1 MEKAGHKKE
10 ELESIFKG
18 YIHDLNHH
26 MPKYIRIADLLERS
40 DIEFIFNNVKRMAS
54 GANTEDTR
62 DRIFEAL
69 HSSDIE
75 KPLDILGKFIVMY

>member
-1 MEKAGHKKE
+1 
-10 ELESIFKG
+10 
-18 YIHDLNHH
+18 
-26 MPKYIRIADLLERS
+26 
-40 DIEFIFNNVKRMAS
+40 MAS